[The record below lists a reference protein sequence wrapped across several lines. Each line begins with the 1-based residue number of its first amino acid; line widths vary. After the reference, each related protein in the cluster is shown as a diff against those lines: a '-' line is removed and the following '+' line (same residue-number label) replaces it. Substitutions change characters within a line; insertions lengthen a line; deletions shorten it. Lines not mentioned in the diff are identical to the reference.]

1 MSSVS
6 PPPRLRRI
14 PATRLRMRRTIGS
27 SGPTLVATTFS
38 RSGPRRAAPTRWP
51 TKKPTS
57 SSFSASTPPV
67 APIQSRIVPVTLVW
81 SVARVARA
89 ARAESLGAAALAG
102 AGTAEETPGMT
113 WGFRAA
119 GADRAVARSALAAS
133 RLGLAAARLGLAA
146 ARLGL
151 AAAQEMAAAQVVAA
165 AQVELVAAR
174 VMAAPAAV
182 VQSAMVAA
190 LPVVARAPRVEPAT
204 AVARPKPVAAW
215 QAAGTPAKAAVTR
228 AGRRAAVDPPCK
240 AAAPAM
246 AVLRRAPPLP
256 MGVAVPSATTPR
268 SR

>member
-146 ARLGL
+146 A
-151 AAAQEMAAAQVVAA
+151 QEMAAAQVVAA